1 MVKSK
6 STYLLLGMIL
16 LSLAL
21 GIFISYFFVFVNAL
35 FISEIG
41 TSKLPAAYLASGV
54 GGLFITWIFNYT
66 EKRWGFAKASTFF
79 GLFFALVMF
88 LMWYVYTNGINTYY
102 LVFFAYAWFWV
113 SSNFTALVFWKL
125 PSNLFNLEETKKYNG
140 IISSGEGIS
149 AIVSYASV
157 PLLLTLDFFTRDKFL
172 LISFLG
178 ILSFSAITFFLSRGI
193 VVKLIPKKD
202 LIKNDY
208 ESNQKQLVKEPYF
221 QLIFLSV
228 LLSVVIQFV
237 IDFSLMEVSAN
248 QYSDPL
254 ELAGFFSMIF
264 GAMRVFELLVKSLI
278 SKFLIKEYGVFISLS
293 SLIFALGFITLIGIS
308 SFIIG
313 YLGLIFIVAALSKV
327 FDRSLYRSIYA
338 PTINLLYQAYPLA
351 KRSLTQN
358 YADGFGKTIGQL
370 VAALLILSISV
381 IENFELKVLILLLLI
396 LFVLIIWLFVTKKLI
411 FFYRIELSN
420 ILKNLE
426 IVDSE
431 RSKSSKIKASL
442 KLDSTSSSANNLD
455 SVGEI
460 VSLIQKFVE
469 LKNLD
474 SKTQIPAFSNNNL
487 IENDEFNFNNSL
499 EFASEAEHLLDLLEA
514 CSLGKLQKIKDA
526 IFRLKG
532 DSKFDS
538 SLIELIELFIQS
550 CSVRGNK
557 NFNFFNSH
565 KQLKGTDYLYTS
577 VIQHMVLNKQEDLG
591 SQDYFYLLEERIK
604 KYTYLLITHRDLGK
618 VYPNLEKLISAEI
631 KATMNDILYCL
642 SFKNDSQ
649 TLNQIVTMIN
659 QGDKSQELISIELLE
674 LILGEQEKKWVL
686 PIFKEK
692 SPEQILSKLGSD
704 FPQVLLGLEKRLLS
718 IVGNFQIDLP
728 NLIKDKA
735 LEVLVLDFPNESNL
749 KLFKIIL
756 ENKASNSPR
765 EVHSKVN
772 PQTVVSNGQ
781 LPGTSP
787 SFNKLLEKLSNSK
800 EQTSLHYF
808 YWMTNLEMTAS
819 DKSYSSHN
827 EALVRTFFPA
837 VFPLEKPDLFLNN
850 V

>member
-1 MVKSK
+1 
-6 STYLLLGMIL
+6 MIL

-41 TSKLPAAYLASGV
+41 TSKLPAAYLASGI

-88 LMWYVYTNGINTYY
+88 LIWYGYTNGINTYY
-102 LVFFAYAWFWV
+102 VVFFAYAWFWV

-149 AIVSYASV
+149 AIISYASV

-193 VVKLIPKKD
+193 IAKPTPKKD
-202 LIKNDY
+202 LIKNDSG
-208 ESNQKQLVKEPYF
+208 SNQKQLTKEPYF

-254 ELAGFFSMIF
+254 ELASFFSMIF
-264 GAMRVFELLVKSLI
+264 GAMRVFELLLKSLI

-293 SLIFALGFITLIGIS
+293 SLIFALGFITIVGIS
-308 SFIIG
+308 SFFIG
-313 YLGLIFIVAALSKV
+313 YLGLIFIVASLSKV

-358 YADGFGKTIGQL
+358 YADGFGKTLGQL
-370 VAALLILSISV
+370 VAALFILSIGA
-381 IENFELKVLILLLLI
+381 IEDFESKVLILLLLI

-411 FFYRIELSN
+411 YYYRIELSN

-426 IVDSE
+426 IVDFG
-431 RSKSSKIKASL
+431 RFKSNKIKESL
-442 KLDSTSSSANNLD
+442 KLDSTLSSTNNLD
-455 SVGEI
+455 SVGLI
-460 VSLIQKFVE
+460 VSLIKKFVE
-469 LKNLD
+469 LKTPDPNTNPSA
-474 SKTQIPAFSNNNL
+474 SKNN
-487 IENDEFNFNNSL
+487 ISVENVEFNSNNSL
-499 EFASEAEHLLDLLEA
+499 EFVSEAEYLLGLLEG
-514 CSLGKLQKIKDA
+514 CSEGQLHKI
-526 IFRLKG
+526 IENISQLKA
-532 DSKFDS
+532 DSKFDTR
-538 SLIELIELFIQS
+538 LIELVELFISS
-550 CSVRGNK
+550 CTVRGNK
-557 NFNFFNSH
+557 KFNFFNSQT
-565 KQLKGTDYLYTS
+565 QLKSTDYLYTS
-577 VIQHMVLNKQEDLG
+577 VIQHMVLNKLEDLG
-591 SQDYFYLLEERIK
+591 KQDYYYLLEERIK
-604 KYTYLLITHRDLGK
+604 KYTYLLISKRDVGK
-618 VYPNLEKLISAEI
+618 SYPLLERLLASEI

-642 SFKNDSQ
+642 SFKNDPQ

-659 QGDKSQELISIELLE
+659 QGDKSQELISLELLE

-692 SPEQILSKLGSD
+692 SHEKILSKLASD
-704 FPQVLLGLEKRLLS
+704 FPQVVLGLEKRLLS

-728 NLIKDKA
+728 NIIKEKA
-735 LEVLVLDFPNESNL
+735 LEALVLDFPNESNL
-749 KLFKIIL
+749 KLLKIIL
-756 ENKASNSPR
+756 KNKANYNSVTPNSETVQQALISNLHLP
-765 EVHSKVN
+765 
-772 PQTVVSNGQ
+772 NGN
-781 LPGTSP
+781 TSL
-787 SFNKLLEKLSNSK
+787 NKQLEKINNFE

-808 YWMTNLEMTAS
+808 YWVSSLNLAGS
-819 DKSYSSHN
+819 DLSYSSRN
-827 EALVRTFFPA
+827 EALIRIFFPA
-837 VFPLEKPDLFLNN
+837 VFPLEKLN
-850 V
+850 

>member
-1 MVKSK
+1 MAKSK

-66 EKRWGFAKASTFF
+66 EKKWGFAKASTFF

-88 LMWYVYTNGINTYY
+88 LIWYVYTNGINTYY
-102 LVFFAYAWFWV
+102 VVFFAYAWFWV

-149 AIVSYASV
+149 AIISYASV

-193 VVKLIPKKD
+193 VAKPIPKKD
-202 LIKNDY
+202 LTKNDS

-254 ELAGFFSMIF
+254 ELAGFFSIIF

-308 SFIIG
+308 SFFIG

-370 VAALLILSISV
+370 VAALFILSISV

-396 LFVLIIWLFVTKKLI
+396 LLVLIIWLFVTRKLI
-411 FFYRIELSN
+411 FFYKIELSN

-426 IVDSE
+426 IVDFG
-431 RSKSSKIKASL
+431 RSKGSKINPSL
-442 KLDSTSSSANNLD
+442 KNIMISESALKGDSL
-455 SVGEI
+455 GEI
-460 VSLIQKFVE
+460 VSLIKKFVE
-469 LKNLD
+469 LNDFESKKQVLASPND
-474 SKTQIPAFSNNNL
+474 SL
-487 IENDEFNFNNSL
+487 IEKAESNFNNSL
-499 EFASEAEHLLDLLEA
+499 GFSSEAEHLLCLIEA
-514 CSLGKLQKIKDA
+514 CSLGQLQKIKDV
-526 IFRLKG
+526 IFQLKANTKY
-532 DSKFDS
+532 DL

-550 CSVRGNK
+550 SSIRGNK
-557 NFNFFNSH
+557 DFNFFNSNR
-565 KQLKGTDYLYTS
+565 QLKGTDYLYTS
-577 VIQHMVLNKQEDLG
+577 VIQHMVLTKQEDLG

-604 KYTYLLITHRDLGK
+604 KYTYLLITQRDLGK
-618 VYPNLEKLISAEI
+618 AYPNLEKLISAEI
-631 KATMNDILYCL
+631 RATMNDILYCL

-659 QGDKSQELISIELLE
+659 QGDKSQELISLELLE

-728 NLIKDKA
+728 NIIKDKA
-735 LEVLVLDFPNESNL
+735 LEALVLDFPNESNL
-749 KLFKIIL
+749 KLLKIIL
-756 ENKASNSPR
+756 ENKARNLPGGVYSKMSP
-765 EVHSKVN
+765 K
-772 PQTVVSNGQ
+772 TVVSNGQ
-781 LPGTSP
+781 LPSTSP
-787 SFNKLLEKLSNSK
+787 SFNKLLEKFSVSA

-808 YWMTNLEMTAS
+808 YWMSSLPIPTS
-819 DKSYSSHN
+819 DGGYSSYN
-827 EALVRTFFPA
+827 EALVKTFFPA
-837 VFPLEKPDLFLNN
+837 VFPLEKLNSITN
-850 V
+850 

>member
-1 MVKSK
+1 MAKSK

-79 GLFFALVMF
+79 GLFFALVMS
-88 LMWYVYTNGINTYY
+88 LIWYVYTKGINTYY
-102 LVFFAYAWFWV
+102 IVFFAYAWFWV

-149 AIVSYASV
+149 AIISYASV

-172 LISFLG
+172 LISFFG

-193 VVKLIPKKD
+193 VAKPNPKKD
-202 LIKNDY
+202 LTKNNP

-308 SFIIG
+308 SFFIG

-370 VAALLILSISV
+370 VAALFILSIGV
-381 IENFELKVLILLLLI
+381 IENFELKVLILLVLI
-396 LFVLIIWLFVTKKLI
+396 LLVLIIWLFVTKKLI

-426 IVDSE
+426 IVDFG
-431 RSKSSKIKASL
+431 RSKGSKIKPSL
-442 KLDSTSSSANNLD
+442 KHSATSDSEFSRD
-455 SVGEI
+455 SIGEI
-460 VSLIQKFVE
+460 VSLIKKFVE
-469 LKNLD
+469 LNDLESKKQILTSQID
-474 SKTQIPAFSNNNL
+474 SLVEKVEP
-487 IENDEFNFNNSL
+487 DFNNSL
-499 EFASEAEHLLDLLEA
+499 EHASEAEHLLGLIEA
-514 CSLGKLQKIKDA
+514 SSLVQLQKIKDA
-526 IFRLKG
+526 IFQLKANT
-532 DSKFDS
+532 KFDL
-538 SLIELIELFIQS
+538 SLLELIELFIQS

-557 NFNFFNSH
+557 NFNFFNSQR
-565 KQLKGTDYLYTS
+565 QLKGIDFLYTS
-577 VIQHMVLNKQEDLG
+577 VIQHLVLTKKEDLG

-604 KYTYLLITHRDLGK
+604 KYTYLLITQRDLGK
-618 VYPNLEKLISAEI
+618 AYPNLEKLIAAEI
-631 KATMNDILYCL
+631 RATMNDILYCL

-659 QGDKSQELISIELLE
+659 QGDKSQELISLELLE

-704 FPQVLLGLEKRLLS
+704 FPQVLLGLEKRLIS

-728 NLIKDKA
+728 KLIKDNA
-735 LEVLVLDFPNESNL
+735 LEALVLNFPNESNL
-749 KLFKIIL
+749 KLLKIIL
-756 ENKASNSPR
+756 ENKASNLPGEGYSKISPQ
-765 EVHSKVN
+765 S
-772 PQTVVSNGQ
+772 VVSSGK
-781 LPGTSP
+781 LPSTSP
-787 SFNKLLEKLSNSK
+787 SFDKMLEKISGYT
-800 EQTSLHYF
+800 EQTSLHYY
-808 YWMTNLEMTAS
+808 YWMSSLTVTSSE
-819 DKSYSSHN
+819 KSYSLPN
-827 EALVRTFFPA
+827 EALVKTFFPA
-837 VFPLEKPDLFLNN
+837 VFPLEKLN
-850 V
+850 